1 MTHLWQ
7 TSGRFLKC
15 EMCMGHRST
24 PFLPVG
30 HRNQYSLR
38 MTTRYGQFVARTDWA
53 LHFVCLPLCTEQCC
67 PCPRETREFRRTG
80 MAHHA
85 RWRTEWILVCDSLF
99 MQSFQA
105 VFDTR
110 VQHLAVW
117 SSSRWQGLLKCTKW
131 TLLYGKSPLQCP
143 HACNDHCVRFLG
155 MKIIYTPK
163 PSTKFEIYV
172 VSGAE
177 EN

>member
-1 MTHLWQ
+1 MRDVHGSPVYSIS
-7 TSGRFLKC
+7 TSWSQ
-15 EMCMGHRST
+15 E
-24 PFLPVG
+24 PVFFTNDNKVWPICSVQ
-30 HRNQYSLR
+30 RLSPS
-38 MTTRYGQFVARTDWA
+38 FC
-53 LHFVCLPLCTEQCC
+53 VCLPLCTEQCC